1 MTPAIL
7 RPNRNVW
14 RIEKAARAAV
24 LIDGAAFFRAVREAF
39 LQARRSIFV
48 VGWDIDSRTRLVGE
62 SNEPGDPYPE
72 TLAEFL
78 CELVRERPELRV
90 NLLLWDY
97 SILYASERE
106 MFPRLSLQWKT
117 PEQITLCLDDTVP
130 FGCSQHQKII
140 VVDDALAFSG
150 GLDLTIRRWDT
161 SEHAAH
167 SDGRL
172 DPAGQPYRPFHDVQM
187 AVDGAAAR
195 ALAEMAHERWTRAM
209 ACQAVPYQP
218 SGNPWPASVPPDFTD
233 VDVGISRTL
242 PACESIPEVR
252 EAEALFLDSIDAAKR
267 TIYIENQYV
276 TSAPIAERLAK
287 QLRDRP
293 GLEVVIVAP
302 RSYDSWVEQKAMRN
316 SRIHFWQQVREAGG
330 ERVRLLYPSVSDGK
344 HSTHTMI
351 HSKVTVIDDRFLR
364 IGSANINNRSM
375 GTDTECDLAIEAR
388 NESERRAIIEIRN
401 RLVGDHCGVEA
412 ADVARAMA
420 QTGSLVAVVDR
431 LSGNGHSLRPIDDG
445 EPDDSE
451 LAPFIRDVGD
461 PKRPLSFGA
470 LLSKWRRR
478 WGPLRERAALVA
490 IGVLLMI
497 IGLTLAWQY
506 TPLADYADPREI
518 ADLLN
523 DTAVH
528 PWASIFVVGIFVL
541 AGLVA
546 FPVIILIAATAA
558 AFGPWLG
565 FAYALAGVLASAL
578 VSYAIG
584 ARFGQETLRGLLG
597 PRLERIRRQIERRGV
612 LAVATVR
619 VVPVAP
625 FTVIN
630 LVAGASSIRL
640 VDYIIGTLLGM
651 LPGLIVISALGYQ
664 ILRMLS
670 DPSLTELALLAL
682 AILVWIGVSFGVQ
695 ALVSRLWSTAS

>member
-1 MTPAIL
+1 M
-7 RPNRNVW
+7 V
-14 RIEKAARAAV
+14 
-24 LIDGAAFFRAVREAF
+24 
-39 LQARRSIFV
+39 
-48 VGWDIDSRTRLVGE
+48 
-62 SNEPGDPYPE
+62 
-72 TLAEFL
+72 
-78 CELVRERPELRV
+78 
-90 NLLLWDY
+90 
-97 SILYASERE
+97 
-106 MFPRLSLQWKT
+106 
-117 PEQITLCLDDTVP
+117 
-130 FGCSQHQKII
+130 
-140 VVDDALAFSG
+140 
-150 GLDLTIRRWDT
+150 
-161 SEHAAH
+161 
-167 SDGRL
+167 
-172 DPAGQPYRPFHDVQM
+172 
-187 AVDGAAAR
+187 VDGAAAR
-195 ALAEMAHERWTRAM
+195 ALAEMAHERWARAM
-209 ACQAVPYQP
+209 SCPP
-218 SGNPWPASVPPDFTD
+218 TPFNPTGNPWPESVPPDFTD
-233 VDVGISRTL
+233 VEVGISRTL
-242 PACESIPEVR
+242 PACDAVPEVR
-252 EAEALFLDSIDAAKR
+252 EAEALFLDSIDAAER

-287 QLRDRP
+287 RLGDRP
-293 GLEVVIVAP
+293 ELEVVIVAP

-316 SRIHFWQQVREAGG
+316 SRIAFWKKVREAGG
-330 ERVRLLYPSVSDGK
+330 ERVRLMYPSVSDGK

-388 NESERRAIIEIRN
+388 NESERQAIIDIRN

-412 ADVARAMA
+412 ADVAQAMA

-445 EPDDSE
+445 EPDDSD

-490 IGVLLMI
+490 IGVLLLI

-506 TPLADYADPREI
+506 TPLADYANPREI
-518 ADLLN
+518 ADLLSGSEMQ
-523 DTAVH
+523 
-528 PWASIFVVGIFVL
+528 PWASIFVVGIFVA

-597 PRLERIRRQIERRGV
+597 PRLERIRRQVERRGV

-651 LPGLIVISALGYQ
+651 LPGMIVISALGYQ
-664 ILRMLS
+664 ILRVLS
-670 DPSLTELALLAL
+670 APSLTELALLAL
-682 AILVWIGVSFGVQ
+682 AILLWIGVSYGVQ
-695 ALVSRLWSTAS
+695 VLVSRLWSTAS

>member
-1 MTPAIL
+1 
-7 RPNRNVW
+7 
-14 RIEKAARAAV
+14 
-24 LIDGAAFFRAVREAF
+24 
-39 LQARRSIFV
+39 
-48 VGWDIDSRTRLVGE
+48 
-62 SNEPGDPYPE
+62 
-72 TLAEFL
+72 
-78 CELVRERPELRV
+78 
-90 NLLLWDY
+90 
-97 SILYASERE
+97 
-106 MFPRLSLQWKT
+106 
-117 PEQITLCLDDTVP
+117 
-130 FGCSQHQKII
+130 
-140 VVDDALAFSG
+140 
-150 GLDLTIRRWDT
+150 
-161 SEHAAH
+161 
-167 SDGRL
+167 
-172 DPAGQPYRPFHDVQM
+172 
-187 AVDGAAAR
+187 
-195 ALAEMAHERWTRAM
+195 
-209 ACQAVPYQP
+209 
-218 SGNPWPASVPPDFTD
+218 
-233 VDVGISRTL
+233 
-242 PACESIPEVR
+242 
-252 EAEALFLDSIDAAKR
+252 
-267 TIYIENQYV
+267 
-276 TSAPIAERLAK
+276 
-287 QLRDRP
+287 
-293 GLEVVIVAP
+293 
-302 RSYDSWVEQKAMRN
+302 
-316 SRIHFWQQVREAGG
+316 
-330 ERVRLLYPSVSDGK
+330 
-344 HSTHTMI
+344 
-351 HSKVTVIDDRFLR
+351 
-364 IGSANINNRSM
+364 M

-506 TPLADYADPREI
+506 TPLADYANPREI